1 MTIAICDDEPAVR
14 DALCKRV
21 RRCQPRANVRLYES
35 GEELLAGD
43 LPDILFLDIQ
53 MDGISGMDA
62 AKALRKNA
70 KDTVIIFVTAIE
82 EQVFD
87 AFDVGAFH
95 YLVKPFSDEKFEQV
109 LEKAVRQVAERTA
122 KMDEKRRQQI
132 VVQDGIHQRF
142 VETERIVYAEV
153 FNRTVTIH
161 LTDGEIS
168 YRGSLQELE
177 AMAGEDF
184 YRPHRSFLVN
194 LKKVTGYSRSEILL
208 ADNRVPIGR
217 GNYADFVKAF
227 MRCQVREL

>member
-14 DALCKRV
+14 DALRERV
-21 RRCQPRANVRLYES
+21 RRCQPRADVRLYES

-70 KDTVIIFVTAIE
+70 KDVVIIFVTAIE

-95 YLVKPFSDEKFEQV
+95 YLVKPFSDGKFEQV
-109 LEKAVRQVAERTA
+109 LEKAVRQVAQKTA
-122 KMDEKRRQQI
+122 KTDEKRPKQI
-132 VVQDGIHQRF
+132 VVQDGIHQHF
-142 VETERIVYAEV
+142 VEAGRIVYAEV

-161 LTDGEIS
+161 LANGEIT
-168 YRGSLQELE
+168 YRGSLRDLE

-208 ADNRVPIGR
+208 ADSRVPIGR
-217 GNYADFVKAF
+217 GHYADFVKAF
-227 MRCQVREL
+227 MRCQVRAL